1 MTANNATSTS
11 LIRVSGHRVD
21 FESIARWHVSSYNL
35 LSRSVYFDDVEKN
48 DLNGEIR

>member
-21 FESIARWHVSSYNL
+21 FESIARWHVSPYNL
-35 LSRSVYFDDVEKN
+35 LSRGAYFGDVGKKN
-48 DLNGEIR
+48 LNFNG